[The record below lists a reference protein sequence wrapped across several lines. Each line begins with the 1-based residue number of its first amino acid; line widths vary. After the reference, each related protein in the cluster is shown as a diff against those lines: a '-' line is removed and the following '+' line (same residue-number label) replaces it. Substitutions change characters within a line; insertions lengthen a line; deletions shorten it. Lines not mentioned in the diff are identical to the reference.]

1 MSVGDAGRTPG
12 LTIVAERAIGGGGGE
27 GWWVVFVSCVVVAI
41 SGESSGATS
50 GFGLGSWL
58 VVVAW
63 VVAAVGDAV
72 VWVEG

>member
-1 MSVGDAGRTPG
+1 MGDAGRTLS
-12 LTIVAERAIGGGGGE
+12 LTIVAERAIGGDGGE
-27 GWWVVFVSCVVVAI
+27 GWWIVFVSCVVVAI
-41 SGESSGATS
+41 SGGRSGAAY
-50 GFGLGSWL
+50 GFGLRSWL